1 MTLQQAIPG
10 YTPADW
16 AAAVLKGFGAPVN
29 ATNIDSLTRW
39 ANAESGGYNP
49 NSGGGKYNPLNVVVQ
64 SNDKHT
70 GQGGSQGNIADF
82 GNLQDGVAATVRLF
96 THNKN
101 AAGILDGLRSTN
113 QQATFSGVQSFY
125 GTWGGGI
132 SFGAAPSNSAVGDP
146 GTSSGAAGGPTGTS
160 SGTADSS
167 AGGTEG
173 GPADSDCVWKLTMPG
188 PIPNLCV
195 THSQG
200 RALLGVATMATG
212 FALLIVAAGIAS
224 RRQIISGLGGIAGA
238 AKVL

>member
-16 AAAVLKGFGAPVN
+16 ASAVLKGFGAPVN
-29 ATNIDSLTRW
+29 QTNIDSLTRW

-101 AAGILDGLRSTN
+101 AAGILDGLRSSN

-132 SFGAAPSNSAVGDP
+132 SFGPAPSNSAVGSP
-146 GTSSGAAGGPTGTS
+146 GNVGGPTSTS
-160 SGTADSS
+160 SGTANSGAPS
-167 AGGTEG
+167 PTEG

-188 PIPNLCV
+188 PVPNLCV

-200 RALLGVATMATG
+200 RALLGVATMAAG
-212 FALLIVAAGIAS
+212 MGLLVVAAGIAS
-224 RRQIISGLGGIAGA
+224 RRQIVSGLGGLVGA
-238 AKVL
+238 AKL